1 VSELPDSELPEKKQ
15 RLPLEKGDFPAIVMA
30 ALITVGP
37 IVLVLIALVVFVGW
51 VFGAFSP

>member
-1 VSELPDSELPEKKQ
+1 MSELPDSELPEKKQ